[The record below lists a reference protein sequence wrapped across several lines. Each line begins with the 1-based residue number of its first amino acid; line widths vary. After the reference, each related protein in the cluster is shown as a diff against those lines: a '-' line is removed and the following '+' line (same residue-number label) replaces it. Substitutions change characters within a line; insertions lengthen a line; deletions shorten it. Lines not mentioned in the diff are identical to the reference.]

1 MQLRDKIN
9 KAAWMTLQSAKDV
22 VTTNVTKAVT
32 SGQLKVDANQLPL
45 LLQVITASIEDGYH
59 RSNRN
64 FLKVVDAAIAA
75 EDAAFEDLTKKNR

>member
-9 KAAWMTLQSAKDV
+9 KAAWMTLQSAKDSAI
-22 VTTNVTKAVT
+22 TNVTRAVS
-32 SGQLKVDANQLPL
+32 SGQLKIDQSQLPV
-45 LLQVITASIEDGYH
+45 LLQVMTASIEEGYH

-64 FLKVVDAAIAA
+64 FLKVVDAALVA